1 MGGNAVQ
8 QFKKLLR
15 EDKAKKMPRCK
26 LIILGERRV
35 GKTSLLRLLLGKK
48 FVKDQVSTRGIDAA
62 MVTTLDIS
70 SEKWV
75 EVDPE
80 SIGSRSTEQFVCSKV
95 EDLAY
100 PLKIFFTRTKPKQKP
115 EPSKLEADLSGIIKY
130 LNDLAATE
138 HCEQAANDI
147 PPEPSDTQLFDL
159 EQSSPL
165 MNQFVKHS
173 APSAKKQPAIQQET
187 HVVQSLSHLPPLV
200 PQKAEAPPKGAKPG
214 RNMLRDIVDNAREG
228 SSIKEP
234 ALQYKTLDFA
244 GQPEYR
250 AMHHCFIVRRAI
262 YLVVFNLQIV
272 REAIKS
278 PNDINKQALEEIRYW
293 LNSIHAHIYKLGP
306 EPLLKRILLVGTH
319 RGSMDRADMK
329 IIDNKLRKKIEGTQ
343 LFNDIYKAD
352 AESEFLFASVEN
364 SIDGKDEND
373 RRDSGASSLQETIHN
388 AWNELP
394 FKKEKY
400 PSIWLLFEAYLNQLC
415 GTTNPIVS
423 VASIKDAA
431 KEKYGIGEDSDEYAE
446 LALRFFHD
454 TGIYHFFNPNKI
466 ICMYYTYV
474 TNS

>member
-1 MGGNAVQ
+1 MGKNAVQ

-15 EDKAKKMPRCK
+15 EDKAKKMPRCN
-26 LIILGERRV
+26 LIILGEKRV

-48 FVKDQVSTRGIDAA
+48 FVMDQVSTRGIDAA

-80 SIGSRSTEQFVCSKV
+80 SIGSRSTEQFVCLKAK
-95 EDLAY
+95 DLAQ
-100 PLKIFFTRTKPKQKP
+100 LDLFKKIFTRTKPKQKP
-115 EPSKLEADLSGIIKY
+115 QPSKLEADLSGILKY
-130 LNDLAATE
+130 LNDL
-138 HCEQAANDI
+138 EQEANDI
-147 PPEPSDTQLFDL
+147 PPEPSDISLQHSFAG
-159 EQSSPL
+159 QSLPL
-165 MNQFVKHS
+165 INRS
-173 APSAKKQPAIQQET
+173 APSAKKQPTIQKLKKET
-187 HVVQSLSHLPPLV
+187 RTVQSPSHLPPLV
-200 PQKAEAPPKGAKPG
+200 AEAPPKGARLG
-214 RNMLRDIVDNAREG
+214 RQMLRDIVDSAREG

-278 PNDINKQALEEIRYW
+278 PNDINRQALEEILYW

-319 RGSMDRADMK
+319 RGSMDRANMK
-329 IIDNKLRKKIEGTQ
+329 IIDNKLREKIEGT
-343 LFNDIYKAD
+343 LPFNDIYKAD

-394 FKKEKY
+394 FKNEEY

-446 LALRFFHD
+446 LALGFFHD
-454 TGIYHFFNPNKI
+454 TGTIFYPSKI